1 MISTHFQKLYTDF
14 FKAGLNPTEVALL
27 TVIYNRNQLSM
38 NNPKFYDKEFD
49 DHYVVY
55 PVADLKTEIN
65 VSESTIKRTLKTLE
79 KKGWIILKRSKL
91 SRVNLIF
98 IAQDKKVKNNTEN
111 DAEKKTFQ
119 EEVVEDNCNE
129 QKALLG
135 KETKSAE
142 NSYNNSNLHYEKV
155 NLTPLKSSICTPIKT
170 DNKNIDY
177 KYTYRFNND
186 SEHSKQKQNYE
197 EQALTQ
203 IMLHQGLPEEAIN
216 LIQVWTNHNPQ
227 KQKEIKDQIFKA
239 KAFAQKRANV
249 QGATVELTFE
259 NNSFDTQSFVNQLNL
274 ILVKA
279 FKTAKKPMNYIF
291 WSVFNYFELEIN
303 RELKQSSL
311 EKNNGQQVRIPLTA
325 WTSDNNE
332 NSEEDVLC

>member
-38 NNPKFYDKEFD
+38 NNPKFYDKQLN

-55 PVADLKTEIN
+55 PIADLKAEIN

-98 IAQDKKVKNNTEN
+98 IAQDKKVETKTE
-111 DAEKKTFQ
+111 EKISK
-119 EEVVEDNCNE
+119 ENSIKDNCTG
-129 QKALLG
+129 QKATSIEESNG
-135 KETKSAE
+135 SSKSR
-142 NSYNNSNLHYEKV
+142 NYSSLHYEKV

-170 DNKNIDY
+170 DNKNINY

-186 SEHSKQKQNYE
+186 SKNSEQKQNYE
-197 EQALTQ
+197 EQALTET
-203 IMLHQGLPEEAIN
+203 MLHQGLPEEAIN
-216 LIQVWTNHNPQ
+216 LIQVWTNHNPK

-239 KAFAQKRANV
+239 KAFAQKRANA
-249 QGATVELTFE
+249 QGAAIELTFE

-311 EKNNGQQVRIPLTA
+311 EKNNSQQVRIPLTA
-325 WTSDNNE
+325 WVSDNNE
-332 NSEEDVLC
+332 KSEEDILC

>member
-27 TVIYNRNQLSM
+27 TVIYNRNQLSI
-38 NNPKFYDKEFD
+38 NNPKFYDKELD

-55 PVADLKTEIN
+55 PVADLKAEIN

-79 KKGWIILKRSKL
+79 KKGWIILKRSKI

-98 IAQDKKVKNNTEN
+98 IAQDKKVEDYT
-111 DAEKKTFQ
+111 EKKSSQ
-119 EEVVEDNCNE
+119 EKTIEDNCNE
-129 QKALLG
+129 QKATLS
-135 KETKSAE
+135 KETKS
-142 NSYNNSNLHYEKV
+142 NTNVYYNSNLHYEKV

-170 DNKNIDY
+170 DNKNINY

-186 SEHSKQKQNYE
+186 SEDIKQKQNYE
-197 EQALTQ
+197 EQALTE

-216 LIQVWTNHNPQ
+216 LIQVWTNHNLQ

>member
-14 FKAGLNPTEVALL
+14 FKAGLNPTEVAIL

-38 NNPKFYDKEFD
+38 NNPKFYDKQLD

-55 PVADLKTEIN
+55 PIADLKAEIN

-98 IAQDKKVKNNTEN
+98 IAQDKKVGTKTE
-111 DAEKKTFQ
+111 EKISKESSI
-119 EEVVEDNCNE
+119 EESNGSS
-129 QKALLG
+129 KAHNY
-135 KETKSAE
+135 S
-142 NSYNNSNLHYEKV
+142 SLHYEKV

-170 DNKNIDY
+170 DNKNINY

-186 SEHSKQKQNYE
+186 SKDNEQKQNYE
-197 EQALTQ
+197 EQALTE

-216 LIQVWTNHNPQ
+216 LIQVWTNHNPK

-239 KAFAQKRANV
+239 KAFAQKRANT
-249 QGATVELTFE
+249 QGAAIELTFE

-311 EKNNGQQVRIPLTA
+311 EKNNSQQVRIPLTA
-325 WTSDNNE
+325 WVSDNDE
-332 NSEEDVLC
+332 KSEEDILR

>member
-38 NNPKFYDKEFD
+38 NNPKFYDKELD
-49 DHYVVY
+49 DYYVIY
-55 PVADLKTEIN
+55 PVADLKAEIN

-79 KKGWIILKRSKL
+79 NKGWIILKRSKV

-98 IAQDKKVKNNTEN
+98 ITQDKKVKDYTE
-111 DAEKKTFQ
+111 EKKSQ
-119 EEVVEDNCNE
+119 EKVVEDNCNE
-129 QKALLG
+129 QKATLS
-135 KETKSAE
+135 KEAKSSADV
-142 NSYNNSNLHYEKV
+142 YYNSNLHYEKA
-155 NLTPLKSSICTPIKT
+155 NLTPLKSSICAPIKT

-186 SEHSKQKQNYE
+186 SKDSKQKQNYE

-239 KAFAQKRANV
+239 KAFAQKRANT
-249 QGATVELTFE
+249 QGAAVELTFE
-259 NNSFDTQSFVNQLNL
+259 NNAFDTQSFVNQLNL

-279 FKTAKKPMNYIF
+279 FKIAKKPMNYIF

>member
-38 NNPKFYDKEFD
+38 NNPKFYDKELD

-55 PVADLKTEIN
+55 PVADLKAEIN

-79 KKGWIILKRSKL
+79 KKGWIILKRSKI

-98 IAQDKKVKNNTEN
+98 IAQDKKVEDYT
-111 DAEKKTFQ
+111 EKKSSQ
-119 EEVVEDNCNE
+119 EKAIEDNCNE
-129 QKALLG
+129 QKATLS
-135 KETKSAE
+135 KETKSSA
-142 NSYNNSNLHYEKV
+142 NVYYNSNLHYEKV

-186 SEHSKQKQNYE
+186 SEDIKQKQNYE
-197 EQALTQ
+197 EQALTE

-216 LIQVWTNHNPQ
+216 LIQVWTNHDPQ

-239 KAFAQKRANV
+239 KAFAQKRANA
-249 QGATVELTFE
+249 QGATVELAFE

-279 FKTAKKPMNYIF
+279 FKTAKKPINYIF

-303 RELKQSSL
+303 RELKQSNL
-311 EKNNGQQVRIPLTA
+311 EKNNSQQVRIPLTA
-325 WTSDNNE
+325 WTTDNDE
-332 NSEEDVLC
+332 NSEENVLC

>member
-14 FKAGLNPTEVALL
+14 FKAGLNPTEVAIL

-38 NNPKFYDKEFD
+38 NNPKFYDKQLD

-55 PVADLKTEIN
+55 PIADLKAEIN

-98 IAQDKKVKNNTEN
+98 IAQDKKVETKTE
-111 DAEKKTFQ
+111 EKISK
-119 EEVVEDNCNE
+119 ESSIKDNCTG
-129 QKALLG
+129 QKATSIEESNG
-135 KETKSAE
+135 SSKSR
-142 NSYNNSNLHYEKV
+142 NYSSLHYEKA

-170 DNKNIDY
+170 DNKNINY

-186 SEHSKQKQNYE
+186 SKDNEQKQNYE
-197 EQALTQ
+197 EQALTE

-216 LIQVWTNHNPQ
+216 LIQVWTNHNPK

-239 KAFAQKRANV
+239 KAFAQKRANA
-249 QGATVELTFE
+249 QGAAIELTFE

-311 EKNNGQQVRIPLTA
+311 EKNNSQQVRIPLTA
-325 WTSDNNE
+325 WVSDNNE
-332 NSEEDVLC
+332 KSEEDILC

>member
-38 NNPKFYDKEFD
+38 NNPQFYDKELD
-49 DHYVVY
+49 DHYVIY
-55 PVADLKTEIN
+55 PVADLKAEIN

-98 IAQDKKVKNNTEN
+98 IAQDKKVKDYT
-111 DAEKKTFQ
+111 EKKISQ
-119 EEVVEDNCNE
+119 EKVVEDNCNK
-129 QKALLG
+129 QKTTLI
-135 KETKSAE
+135 KETS
-142 NSYNNSNLHYEKV
+142 NSVNTYNNSNLHYEKV

-177 KYTYRFNND
+177 KYAYRFNND
-186 SEHSKQKQNYE
+186 SKCNKQKQNYE
-197 EQALTQ
+197 EQALTK

-227 KQKEIKDQIFKA
+227 KQKEIKNQIFKA
-239 KAFAQKRANV
+239 KAFAQKRANA
-249 QGATVELTFE
+249 QGAAIELTFE
-259 NNSFDTQSFVNQLNL
+259 NNTFDTQSFVNQLNL

-311 EKNNGQQVRIPLTA
+311 IKKKNQHVRIPLATWA
-325 WTSDNNE
+325 SNNDE
-332 NSEEDVLC
+332 NIEEDVLS

>member
-38 NNPKFYDKEFD
+38 NNPKFYDKEFN

-98 IAQDKKVKNNTEN
+98 IAQDKKVKIDSKN
-111 DAEKKTFQ
+111 DIEKKTSQ

-129 QKALLG
+129 QKTLLNE
-135 KETKSAE
+135 ETE
-142 NSYNNSNLHYEKV
+142 NGVNSYNNSNLHYEKV
-155 NLTPLKSSICTPIKT
+155 DLTPLKSSICTPIKT

-186 SEHSKQKQNYE
+186 SKHNKQKQNYE

-279 FKTAKKPMNYIF
+279 FKTAKKPINYIF

-325 WTSDNNE
+325 WTSDDNE

>member
-38 NNPKFYDKEFD
+38 NNPQFYDKELD
-49 DHYVVY
+49 DHYVIY
-55 PVADLKTEIN
+55 PVADLKAEIN

-98 IAQDKKVKNNTEN
+98 IAQDKKVKDYT
-111 DAEKKTFQ
+111 EKKISQ
-119 EEVVEDNCNE
+119 EKVVEDNCNK
-129 QKALLG
+129 QKTTLI
-135 KETKSAE
+135 KETS
-142 NSYNNSNLHYEKV
+142 NSVNTYNNSNLHYEKV

-177 KYTYRFNND
+177 KYAYRFNND
-186 SEHSKQKQNYE
+186 SKCNKQKQNYE
-197 EQALTQ
+197 EQALTK

-227 KQKEIKDQIFKA
+227 KQKEIKNQIFKA
-239 KAFAQKRANV
+239 KAFAQKRANA
-249 QGATVELTFE
+249 QGAAIELTFE
-259 NNSFDTQSFVNQLNL
+259 NNTFDTQSFVNQLNL

-311 EKNNGQQVRIPLTA
+311 IKKKNQHVRIPLATWA
-325 WTSDNNE
+325 SNNDE
-332 NSEEDVLC
+332 NIEEDVLC

>member
-38 NNPKFYDKEFD
+38 NNPKFYDKELD

-79 KKGWIILKRSKL
+79 KKGWIILKRSKF

-98 IAQDKKVKNNTEN
+98 IAQDKKVKEYT
-111 DAEKKTFQ
+111 EKKTSQ
-119 EEVVEDNCNE
+119 EKVVEDNCNK
-129 QKALLG
+129 QRTTLS
-135 KETKSAE
+135 KETQ
-142 NSYNNSNLHYEKV
+142 NSLKTYNNSTLHYEKV

-170 DNKNIDY
+170 DNKNINY
-177 KYTYRFNND
+177 RYTYRFNND
-186 SEHSKQKQNYE
+186 SKYNKQKYE
-197 EQALTQ
+197 EQALTK

-239 KAFAQKRANV
+239 KAFAQKRANA
-249 QGATVELTFE
+249 QGAVVELTFE
-259 NNSFDTQSFVNQLNL
+259 NNSFDTQSFINQLNL

-311 EKNNGQQVRIPLTA
+311 GKNNSQQVQIPLTT
-325 WTSDNNE
+325 WTSNNDE
-332 NSEEDVLC
+332 NPEEDVSC

>member
-38 NNPKFYDKEFD
+38 NNPKFYDKQLD

-55 PVADLKTEIN
+55 PIADLKAEIN

-135 KETKSAE
+135 KETKNAE
-142 NSYNNSNLHYEKV
+142 SSYNNSNLHYEKV

-170 DNKNIDY
+170 DNKNINY

-186 SEHSKQKQNYE
+186 SKDSEQKQDYE

-239 KAFAQKRANV
+239 KAFAQKRANA
-249 QGATVELTFE
+249 QGATAELTFE
-259 NNSFDTQSFVNQLNL
+259 SNLFDTQSFVNQLNL

-311 EKNNGQQVRIPLTA
+311 TKNNDQRVQIPLTA
-325 WTSDNNE
+325 WTSSDSE
-332 NSEEDVLC
+332 NSEESVLC